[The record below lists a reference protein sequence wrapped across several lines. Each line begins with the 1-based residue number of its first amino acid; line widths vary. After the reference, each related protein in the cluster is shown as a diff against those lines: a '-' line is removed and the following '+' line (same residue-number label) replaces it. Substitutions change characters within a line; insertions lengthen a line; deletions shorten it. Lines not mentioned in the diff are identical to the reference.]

1 MQYSKTVFLKNL
13 AYLIVKKQIKTGELE
28 ERIGVSVGYFSRLKK
43 NEDESASL
51 AVDKLC
57 ALTVE
62 LNCSLDSL
70 LFGDM
75 ASLSST
81 EQYVLTALRSIFIK
95 TNRDF
100 FFWEPADLSEFANK
114 ALPFVR
120 QEFNIYGLLETV
132 YYSFSLKSSIPCV
145 RDSFQMS
152 YSNQFYYFVSFSDG
166 DDDCFELLLLTE
178 KRVSVICFARKG
190 EKEQLFNAMKSLHDS
205 IVVSSKRV
213 RLDPETKEA
222 LDTIISACEE
232 GDDNDY

>member
-13 AYLIVKKQIKTGELE
+13 AYLIVKNRIKTGELE

-51 AVDKLC
+51 GVDKLC
-57 ALTVE
+57 ALATE

-70 LFGDM
+70 LFGDL
-75 ASLSST
+75 ASLSGT

-95 TNRDF
+95 TNRDS
-100 FFWEPADLSEFANK
+100 FFWEPVDLSESANK
-114 ALPFVR
+114 DLPFAK
-120 QEFNIYGLLETV
+120 QEVNFYGLLETV
-132 YYSFSLKSSIPCV
+132 YYSLSLKSSIPCV

-152 YSNQFYYFVSFSDG
+152 YSNQSYYFVSFSDG

-178 KRVSVICFARKG
+178 KRISVICFARKG

-205 IVVSSKRV
+205 IVASSKRV

-222 LDTIISACEE
+222 LDIIISACEE
-232 GDDNDY
+232 GDDNDH